1 MILKAIAID
10 DEPKALEVIKSHAA
24 KVPFLELK
32 HCFTNAFDAI
42 PYLHQNQVDLIF
54 LDIKMPDISG
64 FEFVACLPESPMIIF
79 TTAYSE
85 FGVQGFEVNAIDY
98 LLKPFSL
105 ARFTRASN
113 KAMDRLKIRQGE
125 QPQFLFI
132 KTGYE
137 EERVNIGDIQYLESD
152 GNYITYVLKER
163 KLLCR
168 QTLNEALAQLP
179 EGLFDRIHRSFII
192 ALDKIEKLGRQEV
205 TVGGR
210 PIPIGASYEDRI
222 PVIRQKL
229 ML

>member
-1 MILKAIAID
+1 
-10 DEPKALEVIKSHAA
+10 
-24 KVPFLELK
+24 
-32 HCFTNAFDAI
+32 
-42 PYLHQNQVDLIF
+42 
-54 LDIKMPDISG
+54 MPDISG